1 MDEEVIRPELRI
13 KMKYIGF
20 IKEYNNI
27 EGAKSL
33 QEVIE
38 HCSERADTM
47 DIIAYVKAGTLAFA
61 WMGYF
66 SDIQTRGLIAPDSY
80 YTDGFWVWPAY
91 LPYYLSK
98 YPKMYLDND
107 FVEYIR
113 MKKYQINSDELS
125 TMEIGRIENEIS
137 AKLNNGY

>member
-1 MDEEVIRPELRI
+1 MDEEVIRPEFRI

-27 EGAKSL
+27 EGARSL

-38 HCSERADTM
+38 YCRDRADTLK
-47 DIIAYVKAGTLAFA
+47 IIEYLKEGTLAFA

-66 SDIQTRGLIAPDSY
+66 SDVQTRALIAPDSY

-91 LPYYLSK
+91 LQYYLSK
-98 YPKMYLDND
+98 YPEMYLDYE
-107 FVEYIR
+107 FVEYVR
-113 MKKYQINSDELS
+113 MKKYQINPDGLS
-125 TMEIGRIENEIS
+125 RMEIGRIENEIS
-137 AKLNNGY
+137 AKLNSGY